1 MNCYLMAMD
10 NKLWDI
16 MLDGLFI
23 PTTKVK
29 DSEITRVVLKTRQ
42 QYNEVEKKKIEK
54 GYKLKKLLVCAI
66 GAEEYNLI
74 SACETTK
81 DIWDCLWTA
90 HEGTKHV
97 KESNVDMLTSQYEN
111 FTMKKGETIHDIHTK
126 LPSITNELRSIG
138 KPISTRKQDRKVL

>member
-42 QYNEVEKKKIEK
+42 QYNEEDKKKIEK
-54 GYKLKKLLVCAI
+54 
-66 GAEEYNLI
+66 
-74 SACETTK
+74 S
-81 DIWDCLWTA
+81 
-90 HEGTKHV
+90 
-97 KESNVDMLTSQYEN
+97 
-111 FTMKKGETIHDIHTK
+111 
-126 LPSITNELRSIG
+126 
-138 KPISTRKQDRKVL
+138 